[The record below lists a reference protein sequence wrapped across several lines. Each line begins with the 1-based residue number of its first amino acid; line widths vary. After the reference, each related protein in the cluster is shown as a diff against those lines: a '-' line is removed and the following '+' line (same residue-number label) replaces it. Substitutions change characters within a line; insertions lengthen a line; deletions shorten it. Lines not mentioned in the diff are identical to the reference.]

1 MQTSDAADP
10 QQLPAS
16 RTVGE
21 GTDLDLKD
29 PLITARLRLDRL
41 QM

>member
-10 QQLPAS
+10 QQQPAGN
-16 RTVGE
+16 TVGE

-29 PLITARLRLDRL
+29 PLIAARLHRDRL